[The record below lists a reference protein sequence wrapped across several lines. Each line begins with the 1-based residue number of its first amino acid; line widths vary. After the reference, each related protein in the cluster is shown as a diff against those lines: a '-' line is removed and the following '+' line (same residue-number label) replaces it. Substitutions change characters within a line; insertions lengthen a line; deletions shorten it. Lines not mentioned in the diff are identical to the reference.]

1 MTQTKTQQLSSAPV
15 KTLADKSQIFT
26 VWSDKLINSR
36 LDCFY
41 WMPNVFKQK
50 LTASKFEIKKIQDVV
65 ESIKSGT
72 TPKQDE
78 DPFGESDYYFIR
90 NTDLQDGY
98 ITLKKAKTIKPEIYK
113 KYSALNLK
121 KGDVLICIDGTV
133 GDSGVFNLDAKA
145 IFNQNVSQ
153 LRFKK
158 DILPE
163 YANLW
168 FNSEAFLSLIYQN
181 ATQATIKY
189 VNNDILGNLPIP
201 LPPISIQNKIVEI
214 MAKTYQD
221 KRDKEAEA
229 GKLLESI
236 DTYVLDQLGI
246 KISEVKNNIFF
257 IVYSDEIQ
265 GRRIDPKAYLEKP
278 KEILKAIKKSKYK
291 TKKLLEIIAHN
302 IAGEWGEDP
311 LFTNRT
317 DDYILANVLRNTN
330 FDNKFNL
337 NMDDVAQRLITKNKF
352 EKVRLQKDD
361 ILIEKSGG
369 SPIQPVGRIAIFESN
384 DKNFTF
390 SNFLQCF
397 RVDKNECLPYY
408 LFVYI
413 KTIYNLGYMEY
424 VQNQTTGIKNLIMEE
439 YLSIPV
445 ALPPLSIQN
454 KIVEKIN
461 SYYSQAQKL
470 KDEANNNLQ
479 KAKEKVEQIILG

>member
-1 MTQTKTQQLSSAPV
+1 M
-15 KTLADKSQIFT
+15 
-26 VWSDKLINSR
+26 
-36 LDCFY
+36 
-41 WMPNVFKQK
+41 
-50 LTASKFEIKKIQDVV
+50 
-65 ESIKSGT
+65 
-72 TPKQDE
+72 
-78 DPFGESDYYFIR
+78 
-90 NTDLQDGY
+90 
-98 ITLKKAKTIKPEIYK
+98 
-113 KYSALNLK
+113 
-121 KGDVLICIDGTV
+121 
-133 GDSGVFNLDAKA
+133 
-145 IFNQNVSQ
+145 
-153 LRFKK
+153 
-158 DILPE
+158 
-163 YANLW
+163 
-168 FNSEAFLSLIYQN
+168 
-181 ATQATIKY
+181 
-189 VNNDILGNLPIP
+189 
-201 LPPISIQNKIVEI
+201 
-214 MAKTYQD
+214 
-221 KRDKEAEA
+221 
-229 GKLLESI
+229 
-236 DTYVLDQLGI
+236 
-246 KISEVKNNIFF
+246 
-257 IVYSDEIQ
+257 
-265 GRRIDPKAYLEKP
+265 
-278 KEILKAIKKSKYK
+278 
-291 TKKLLEIIAHN
+291 EIIAHN